1 MTFSV
6 SSPFPVD
13 QVGKDLSLG
22 RAGSAPCHLSLSSLR
37 HETALTSPWELDGN
51 LCPFTVKL
59 NHPRSLART
68 LLILT
73 HGHCRVSAT
82 PVCSCP
88 CGLSD
93 SQWPAQT
100 CEFTWPQRMK
110 CATCRTGRPSGK
122 GTSFPSWLSAVTRT
136 SWDIEKTFPGIK
148 VNEFSRCIQNK
159 GGC

>member
-1 MTFSV
+1 MCPCWPGREGFVMGEGRISSLPSLPRQPLARDSSDFTLGTRWEPLPFRSEAE
-6 SSPFPVD
+6 SSPV
-13 QVGKDLSLG
+13 
-22 RAGSAPCHLSLSSLR
+22 
-37 HETALTSPWELDGN
+37 T
-51 LCPFTVKL
+51 
-59 NHPRSLART
+59 ART

-73 HGHCRVSAT
+73 HGHSSVSAT

-110 CATCRTGRPSGK
+110 CATCRTGRSSGK